1 MLFQSIKGELFFY
14 KNVTFLLTIEYTFD
28 IIILQANEHLFTYY
42 PLYRIR
48 VYTNVIKM
56 QRERMDMPDNLLK
69 HLAEVDYRFFIHYL
83 HCKSKKNR
91 MGIRETSKD

>member
-1 MLFQSIKGELFFY
+1 M
-14 KNVTFLLTIEYTFD
+14 TIEYTFD

-69 HLAEVDYRFFIHYL
+69 HLAEVDYRFFIYYL

-91 MGIRETSKD
+91 MGIRETGED